1 METGRRIHH
10 SAIQTAVPIAKD
22 CAGVKV
28 PVSAKAVNAKLAG
41 PARISSIF
49 FMRPP
54 WRKRGGAKPSWAAP
68 SESFSFPI
76 IGCYTIKEK
85 LLYNVPSTGE
95 CLYYEGG
102 DPMNFLTIHY
112 FLTLVEERNFTRAAE
127 RLHVTQQTL
136 SGHIAMIERE
146 VGMKLFIRHVP
157 LELTDG
163 GEVFYRYARIFQR
176 NELAFRRALSDVSGS
191 ESGVLRIGVAP
202 ARGEVLL
209 PPLLEA
215 FHRRYPRVR
224 IVLCEMANAMIWK
237 ALEREEIDL
246 ALARWE
252 EELPGVS
259 LYPYQEEEI
268 VLLLSADLYQRLP
281 GTEEEKS
288 RVLSVPQKELP
299 VFLEPCDFLL
309 NSEGDI
315 AGRLARKLFREASF
329 APRVA
334 AESEH
339 MATMLRLC
347 LRGLG
352 AYFCPKNLAEAMLA
366 PSDMQKL
373 HQIAFT
379 EGKYMI
385 SFACHESSHRWSMIE
400 NFLKIAGK

>member
-1 METGRRIHH
+1 
-10 SAIQTAVPIAKD
+10 
-22 CAGVKV
+22 
-28 PVSAKAVNAKLAG
+28 
-41 PARISSIF
+41 
-49 FMRPP
+49 
-54 WRKRGGAKPSWAAP
+54 
-68 SESFSFPI
+68 
-76 IGCYTIKEK
+76 
-85 LLYNVPSTGE
+85 
-95 CLYYEGG
+95 
-102 DPMNFLTIHY
+102 
-112 FLTLVEERNFTRAAE
+112 
-127 RLHVTQQTL
+127 
-136 SGHIAMIERE
+136 
-146 VGMKLFIRHVP
+146 MKLFIRHVP

-191 ESGVLRIGVAP
+191 ESGLLRIGVAP

-288 RVLSVPQKELP
+288 RVLSAPQKELP
-299 VFLEPCDFLL
+299 VFLEQCDFLL

-339 MATMLRLC
+339 MTTMLRLC

-373 HQIAFT
+373 HWIAFT

>member
-22 CAGVKV
+22 WAGVKV
-28 PVSAKAVNAKLAG
+28 PVSAKEVNAKLAG
-41 PARISSIF
+41 PARISTIF

-54 WRKRGGAKPSWAAP
+54 WGKRGSAKPSWAAP

-76 IGCYTIKEK
+76 IGCYTIIEK
-85 LLYNVPSTGE
+85 LLYNVTSTGE
-95 CLYYEGG
+95 CLYYEGE

-136 SGHIAMIERE
+136 SGHIAMVERE

-176 NELAFRRALSDVSGS
+176 NEMAFRRALSDVSGS

-288 RVLSVPQKELP
+288 RVLSAPQKELP

>member
-1 METGRRIHH
+1 
-10 SAIQTAVPIAKD
+10 
-22 CAGVKV
+22 
-28 PVSAKAVNAKLAG
+28 
-41 PARISSIF
+41 
-49 FMRPP
+49 
-54 WRKRGGAKPSWAAP
+54 
-68 SESFSFPI
+68 
-76 IGCYTIKEK
+76 
-85 LLYNVPSTGE
+85 
-95 CLYYEGG
+95 
-102 DPMNFLTIHY
+102 MNFLTIHY

-209 PPLLEA
+209 PPLLEV

-224 IVLCEMANAMIWK
+224 VVLCEMANAMIWK

-288 RVLSVPQKELP
+288 RVLSAPQKELP

-329 APRVA
+329 APRVVSGRA
-334 AESEH
+334 ASV
-339 MATMLRLC
+339 
-347 LRGLG
+347 
-352 AYFCPKNLAEAMLA
+352 
-366 PSDMQKL
+366 PSQSARSS
-373 HQIAFT
+373 AF
-379 EGKYMI
+379 
-385 SFACHESSHRWSMIE
+385 A
-400 NFLKIAGK
+400 

>member
-1 METGRRIHH
+1 
-10 SAIQTAVPIAKD
+10 
-22 CAGVKV
+22 
-28 PVSAKAVNAKLAG
+28 
-41 PARISSIF
+41 
-49 FMRPP
+49 
-54 WRKRGGAKPSWAAP
+54 
-68 SESFSFPI
+68 
-76 IGCYTIKEK
+76 
-85 LLYNVPSTGE
+85 
-95 CLYYEGG
+95 
-102 DPMNFLTIHY
+102 MNFLTIHY

-136 SGHIAMIERE
+136 SGHIAMVERE

-209 PPLLEA
+209 PPLLEV

-224 IVLCEMANAMIWK
+224 IVLCEMANAMSWK

-288 RVLSVPQKELP
+288 RVLSAPQKELP

>member
-1 METGRRIHH
+1 
-10 SAIQTAVPIAKD
+10 
-22 CAGVKV
+22 
-28 PVSAKAVNAKLAG
+28 
-41 PARISSIF
+41 
-49 FMRPP
+49 
-54 WRKRGGAKPSWAAP
+54 
-68 SESFSFPI
+68 
-76 IGCYTIKEK
+76 
-85 LLYNVPSTGE
+85 
-95 CLYYEGG
+95 
-102 DPMNFLTIHY
+102 MNFLTIHY
-112 FLTLVEERNFTRAAE
+112 FLTLVEERNFTRDAE

-288 RVLSVPQKELP
+288 RVLSAPQKELP

-309 NSEGDI
+309 TARGISPDVWRGSFSVRPASLRAWRRSLSIWRRCSGSACGDW
-315 AGRLARKLFREASF
+315 GRISARKIW
-329 APRVA
+329 PRP
-334 AESEH
+334 
-339 MATMLRLC
+339 C
-347 LRGLG
+347 LPRRI
-352 AYFCPKNLAEAMLA
+352 CKNSTRSL
-366 PSDMQKL
+366 SRKGN
-373 HQIAFT
+373 I
-379 EGKYMI
+379 
-385 SFACHESSHRWSMIE
+385 
-400 NFLKIAGK
+400 

>member
-1 METGRRIHH
+1 M
-10 SAIQTAVPIAKD
+10 
-22 CAGVKV
+22 
-28 PVSAKAVNAKLAG
+28 
-41 PARISSIF
+41 
-49 FMRPP
+49 
-54 WRKRGGAKPSWAAP
+54 
-68 SESFSFPI
+68 
-76 IGCYTIKEK
+76 
-85 LLYNVPSTGE
+85 
-95 CLYYEGG
+95 
-102 DPMNFLTIHY
+102 TIHY

-136 SGHIAMIERE
+136 SGHIAMVERE

-288 RVLSVPQKELP
+288 RVLSAPQKELP
-299 VFLEPCDFLL
+299 CFLEQCDFLL

-352 AYFCPKNLAEAMLA
+352 AYFCPKTWPRPCLPRRICKTPPDRFHGREIY
-366 PSDMQKL
+366 D
-373 HQIAFT
+373 
-379 EGKYMI
+379 
-385 SFACHESSHRWSMIE
+385 
-400 NFLKIAGK
+400 FLRVS

>member
-1 METGRRIHH
+1 M
-10 SAIQTAVPIAKD
+10 
-22 CAGVKV
+22 
-28 PVSAKAVNAKLAG
+28 
-41 PARISSIF
+41 
-49 FMRPP
+49 
-54 WRKRGGAKPSWAAP
+54 
-68 SESFSFPI
+68 
-76 IGCYTIKEK
+76 
-85 LLYNVPSTGE
+85 
-95 CLYYEGG
+95 
-102 DPMNFLTIHY
+102 
-112 FLTLVEERNFTRAAE
+112 
-127 RLHVTQQTL
+127 
-136 SGHIAMIERE
+136 
-146 VGMKLFIRHVP
+146 
-157 LELTDG
+157 
-163 GEVFYRYARIFQR
+163 
-176 NELAFRRALSDVSGS
+176 SGS

-209 PPLLEA
+209 PPLLEV

-281 GTEEEKS
+281 GTEEERA
-288 RVLSVPQKELP
+288 RVLSAPQKELP

-339 MATMLRLC
+339 MAT
-347 LRGLG
+347 
-352 AYFCPKNLAEAMLA
+352 FCPKNLAEAMLA